1 MTEISDEAL
10 DVVNRLAA
18 VNADIAQLTEAAND
32 LKGRL
37 RQLLPEPGTYTAEGA
52 KVVTL
57 APNRRFDPVQA
68 QRGLPG
74 PLLDAIRVTKIDAA
88 TAKQVLPPA
97 LYELCMVDV
106 GDPVVRLP

>member
-18 VNADIAQLTEAAND
+18 VNADIAQLTEQAND

-37 RQLLPEPGTYTAEGA
+37 RQLLREPGTYTAEGA

-57 APNRRFDPVQA
+57 TPNRRFDPRLA
-68 QRGLPG
+68 FELLPDD
-74 PLLDAIRVTKIDAA
+74 LLRLCTVTKIDPAA
-88 TAKQVLPPA
+88 AKKVLPPA
-97 LYELCMVDV
+97 IYEQFMVEA
-106 GDPVVRLP
+106 GDPVVRLT